1 MKSMTLT
8 ELVNFVKSG
17 YIPTSQDD
25 RNDVADILGHQ
36 ATTDLVLLLY
46 NEETSNNAYN
56 LFDAIMGNQELND
69 LCQKAHNLKTA
80 VEKRTEALTEIARY
94 QSYIEKAQKEVNKAD
109 DMLSYYGIVL

>member
-25 RNDVADILGHQ
+25 KNDVADILGHQ

-46 NEETSNNAYN
+46 NGETCENAYN
-56 LFDAIMGNQELND
+56 LFKAIMGDQELTT
-69 LCQKAHNLKTA
+69 LSQKARDLKTT
-80 VEKRTEALTEIARY
+80 VEERAERLAEIRRY
-94 QSYIEKAQKEVNKAD
+94 QYEIEKAQKEVNEYD
-109 DMLSYYGIVL
+109 DLLSYYGIVL

>member
-36 ATTDLVLLLY
+36 AVTDLVLLLY
-46 NEETSNNAYN
+46 HEETSNKAYN
-56 LFDAIMGNQELND
+56 LFDAIMGKQELND
-69 LCQKAHNLKTA
+69 LCQKAHDLKA
-80 VEKRTEALTEIARY
+80 AIENRAERLVEISRY